1 MQLGGIMNKKSTY
14 SEWVKQWLERKEQLV
29 KESTFAAY
37 SNIVVNHLIPKFG
50 DILLENISEELI
62 QDYALH
68 LLRSGRLDGQ
78 GGISERSARDIVVV
92 LKNSLRDA
100 IKHKLLPP
108 TEIDILFP
116 NNKDRFKIKI
126 VPKSDQQRLIQ
137 AIYLNLTTRSA
148 GILLALYTGLRIGE
162 VCGLKWSDIDFE
174 NKMIHVSR
182 TLQRVYRKQ
191 LDGTGKSKIIIA
203 SPKTRSSARE
213 VPLSSLIFPVLRK
226 LAGNSPDAFFLS
238 GTEKCVEVRTFRTF
252 FENFL
257 EKNEIAKINF
267 HSLRHTFA
275 TRCIEAGG
283 DCKTVSELLGHA
295 TVNMTL
301 NLYVHP
307 QIEQK
312 RKCVELLNDLM

>member
-1 MQLGGIMNKKSTY
+1 MSKMY
-14 SEWVKQWLERKEQLV
+14 SEWATQWLGRKEQLV

-37 SNIVVNHLIPKFG
+37 SSIVVNHLIPQLGHFP
-50 DILLENISEELI
+50 IEAISEELI
-62 QDYALH
+62 QDYALS

-78 GGISERSARDIVVV
+78 GGIRERSARGIIVV

-100 IKHKLLPP
+100 MKQKLLPP
-108 TEIDILFP
+108 TEINIRFP
-116 NNKDRFKIKI
+116 NKQDRFKINI
-126 VPKSDQQRLIQ
+126 VPKPDQQRLIQ
-137 AIYLNLTTRSA
+137 AIYLDLSTRSA

-162 VCGLKWSDIDFE
+162 VCGLKWGDIDFE
-174 NKMIHVSR
+174 NKMLNVQR
-182 TLQRVYRKQ
+182 TCQRVYRKH
-191 LDGTGKSKIIIA
+191 LDGTGKSKIVIA
-203 SPKTRSSARE
+203 SPKTRSSLRE
-213 VPLSSLIFPVLRK
+213 VPLSSIILPVLKK
-226 LAGNSPDAFFLS
+226 LAIASPDAFFLS

-252 FENFL
+252 FEDFL
-257 EKNEIAKINF
+257 KKNEIAKNNF